1 MRQAHDQ
8 RGRLA
13 RSPRGPFTVRHAA
26 FRWALTAPWFLPRQ
40 GRSPAMHKPRRPSR
54 EHPPARRRRSLR
66 TATAL
71 TAATVGLTLAVA
83 GAAVGAPTA
92 ASASAPHSSSSVLRV
107 WADTSFSTFNPFLA
121 YFQAD
126 LNVLGNIYPTLTTI
140 KENGQPAPYLAT
152 SWSVSP
158 DKLTWTFTIRSG
170 LKWSDGVPITARDAA
185 WTFNL
190 IMHNS
195 VAGTAN
201 GALVANF
208 ASVTAPSATTL
219 VITTKKPEANMLYV
233 SNPITGIPI
242 VPEHI
247 WAKDVPHLGS
257 FKNMNFPVVGYG
269 PWIATGYVPN
279 QYATLTANKNFYM
292 GAPKYK
298 TLIIQYFTNGD
309 AAVAALRSGQLD
321 EIDNLTATQYEAL
334 KSDKNITLY
343 PSVSNAWTAVELN
356 PGARTQ
362 SGQRFGNGSPALLD
376 PRVRE
381 AIELAINKQE
391 LVSKV
396 WDGLAVA
403 GSGYLPPAY
412 PQWQWT
418 PPASE
423 QLTYDPAK
431 ANQILT
437 AAGYKMGSNGVR
449 IDPKTHQPLVL
460 RLGIHSD
467 EPADAEMAP
476 YLQEWLKAIGIQ
488 LNVQSMSFTQLNT
501 ELPKGDWDI
510 LSDTWA
516 TGPDPTYLLSIQTCG
531 DLPTNSTSTGNT
543 DAFFCNPAYDKLY
556 DQQSTEFSPAQRA
569 QTIDQMQ
576 QILYQNAVDVILYY
590 PDNLGAVRSSAVKDF
605 FYGKP
610 GAHGFYP
617 QQNMFI
623 NWRTANAATAD
634 SPSSSSPALWIVI
647 AIVVVALLAG
657 AVLVIRRRATAAER
671 E

>member
-1 MRQAHDQ
+1 M
-8 RGRLA
+8 
-13 RSPRGPFTVRHAA
+13 T
-26 FRWALTAPWFLPRQ
+26 
-40 GRSPAMHKPRRPSR
+40 KPRHPS
-54 EHPPARRRRSLR
+54 ARRPGSRR

-71 TAATVGLTLAVA
+71 TAAALGLALAAA
-83 GAAVGAPTA
+83 GAATGAPASAATAA
-92 ASASAPHSSSSVLRV
+92 ASAAHSSGSILRV
-107 WADTSFSTFNPFLA
+107 EADTSFSTFNPFLA
-121 YFQAD
+121 YFNAD
-126 LNVLGNIYPTLTTI
+126 LAVLGNIYPTLTMI
-140 KENGQPAPYLAT
+140 NQSGQPVPYLAT
-152 SWSVSP
+152 SWSASP
-158 DKLTWTFTIRSG
+158 DKLTWTFKIRSG
-170 LKWSDGVPITARDAA
+170 LKWTDGVPITARDAA
-185 WTFNL
+185 WTLNL
-190 IMHNS
+190 IMHNQT
-195 VAGTAN
+195 AATAN
-201 GALVANF
+201 GALVSNF
-208 ASVTAPSATTL
+208 ASVTAPNATTL
-219 VITTKKPEANMLYV
+219 VITTKQPEANMLYV

-247 WAKDVPHLGS
+247 WAKQVAHLGS
-257 FKNMNFPVVGYG
+257 FKNMTFPVVGYG

-279 QYATLTANKNFYM
+279 QYATLTANKNFFM

-321 EIDNLTATQYEAL
+321 EIDNLTATQYQAL
-334 KSDKNITLY
+334 KGNKNITLY

-356 PGARTQ
+356 PGARTK
-362 SGQRFGNGSPALLD
+362 SGQRFGNGSPSLLD
-376 PRVRE
+376 PRVRQ

-403 GSGYLPPAY
+403 GSGYLPPAF

-418 PPASE
+418 PPAGE
-423 QLTYDPAK
+423 QMNYDPAK

-437 AAGYKMGSNGVR
+437 AAGYKMGPNGVR
-449 IDPKTHQPLVL
+449 IDPKTHKPLVL

-467 EPADAEMAP
+467 EPADAEIAP

-501 ELPKGDWDI
+501 ELPKGDWDM
-510 LSDTWA
+510 LSDGWS

-531 DLPTNSTSTGNT
+531 DLPANSATPGNT

-556 DQQSTEFSPAQRA
+556 AQQSTEFSPAARA
-569 QTIDQMQ
+569 RTIDQMQ

-617 QQNMFI
+617 QQNLFI
-623 NWRTANAATAD
+623 NWRTAAPATAD
-634 SPSSSSPALWIVI
+634 SASSSSSATLWIVI
-647 AIVVVALLAG
+647 VIVVVVVLAG
-657 AVLVIRRRATAAER
+657 GALVLRRRTTAAER